1 MSKMRYRTLGR
12 TGLAVSVIGFG
23 ASPLGNEFGEAD
35 PSAGERAVH
44 AAIDSGINFF
54 DVAPYYGRTLAEE
67 RLGTALEGKRDQVIL
82 ATKCGR
88 YDVDQFDFS
97 AGRVSRSIEESLRRL
112 KTDYVDLLQVHD
124 VEFGD
129 ANQIIHET
137 LPALE
142 EIRRQG
148 KARFIGITG
157 FPLGVL
163 VRIASQFPVSTILS
177 YCRSNLLINDLD
189 TRLRPFAA
197 EHGIGLINASPLH
210 MGIWTEQGPPPW
222 HPAPPDVLAAAKTAV
237 NLLQSSHV
245 PPSRFALRYC
255 LDFSPVATTVVGM
268 STEDQV
274 KQNLAALEYPNDPEM
289 LGHVRQLVAPVRN
302 RTWPSGRPENRDN
315 GVC

>member
-1 MSKMRYRTLGR
+1 MRYRTLGR

-23 ASPLGNEFGEAD
+23 ASPLGNEFGETD

>member
-1 MSKMRYRTLGR
+1 MRYRTLGR

-44 AAIDSGINFF
+44 AAIASGINFF

-67 RLGTALEGKRDQVIL
+67 RLGQALEGKRSQVIL

-88 YDVDQFDFS
+88 YDIDQFDFS
-97 AGRVSRSIEESLRRL
+97 ASRVFRSTEESLRRL
-112 KTDYVDLLQVHD
+112 KSDYVDLLHVHD

-129 ANQIIHET
+129 VTQIVNET

-157 FPLGVL
+157 YSLGVL
-163 VRIASQFPVSTILS
+163 ARIASAAPVSTILS
-177 YCRSNLLINDLD
+177 YCRSNLLVGDLD

-210 MGIWTEQGPPPW
+210 MGIWTPQGPPSW
-222 HPAPPDVLAAAKTAV
+222 HPAAPEVLAAARTAV
-237 NLLQSSHV
+237 NFLQSSSI
-245 PPSRFALRYC
+245 PPARFALRYC
-255 LDFSPVATTVVGM
+255 LDSSPVATTLVGM
-268 STEDQV
+268 ATEDQV
-274 KQNLAALEYPNDPEM
+274 KENLAALDHPNNPEM
-289 LGHVRQLVAPVRN
+289 LKHIQQILAPVRN
-302 RTWPSGRPENRDN
+302 RIWPSGRIENRDN
-315 GVC
+315 GLH

>member
-1 MSKMRYRTLGR
+1 MSRMRYRTLGR

-23 ASPLGNEFGEAD
+23 ASPLGNEFGETD

>member
-1 MSKMRYRTLGR
+1 VSRMRYRTLGR

-23 ASPLGNEFGEAD
+23 ASPLGNEFGETD

>member
-1 MSKMRYRTLGR
+1 VSKMRYRTLGR

-97 AGRVSRSIEESLRRL
+97 ASRVFRSIEESLRRL
-112 KTDYVDLLQVHD
+112 KSDYVDLLQVHD

-129 ANQIIHET
+129 ANRIIDET
-137 LPALE
+137 LPALD

-163 VRIASQFPVSTILS
+163 VRIASKFPVSTILS
-177 YCRSNLLINDLD
+177 YCRSNLLVNELD

-210 MGIWTEQGPPPW
+210 MGIWTQQGPPSW
-222 HPAPPDVLAAAKTAV
+222 HPASPDVLAAAKTAV
-237 NLLQSSHV
+237 NFLQSSDI
-245 PPSRFALRYC
+245 PPARFALRYC

-274 KQNLAALEYPNDPEM
+274 KQNLTALEYPNDPEV
-289 LGHVRQLVAPVRN
+289 LDHVRQLVAPVRN